1 MVKPVINDGADEGYL
16 NWASSRPPRD
26 DPQMEKPMAMTP
38 FQKPSSLAVMWWSN
52 RNRGNMVTAPCSP
65 AYTVIV
71 DRGGQEEEVQMNDE
85 LKWVKG
91 QGDGIGVVGY
101 NEYKTHYL
109 PYTSD

>member
-1 MVKPVINDGADEGYL
+1 
-16 NWASSRPPRD
+16 
-26 DPQMEKPMAMTP
+26 
-38 FQKPSSLAVMWWSN
+38 
-52 RNRGNMVTAPCSP
+52 MVTAPCSP

-85 LKWVKG
+85 IKWVKG
-91 QGDGIGVVGY
+91 QGGGIGVVGY